1 MVHITYVMHISEFSF
16 TGFISSIV
24 NEVSRTN
31 SKFFLEE
38 ILKRKKKHKT
48 QINAFPFLW
57 SFCAQKIFGFLIL
70 YLLVFILS
78 ISFHL
83 FCVFCVATRFLK
95 KFKLVVETS
104 YIILLMFTPP
114 PPQLP
119 YFSLNLSSNFVIT
132 SIIFIYMYLVSFVRT
147 DQNLWKYFLFSPN
160 LWKLSVFCRKLN
172 F

>member
-38 ILKRKKKHKT
+38 ILNRKKKHKT

-114 PPQLP
+114 PPSTPLFFIKFIIKFCDHEH
-119 YFSLNLSSNFVIT
+119 YFYLYVLS
-132 SIIFIYMYLVSFVRT
+132 FI
-147 DQNLWKYFLFSPN
+147 
-160 LWKLSVFCRKLN
+160 C
-172 F
+172 